1 MHRWARVFPKTD
13 CQGGDSSAPLRHSPD
28 YPHSSGN
35 ERVDIGSAEIDD
47 AVQAQRHRA
56 SRVVNDFMGLAA
68 AQVH

>member
-1 MHRWARVFPKTD
+1 MHRWTGVFPKTD

-35 ERVDIGSAEIDD
+35 ERVDSGSAEIDD

-56 SRVVNDFMGLAA
+56 S
-68 AQVH
+68 